1 MSIHDSAPESM
12 AARRSRLRRSIRIV
26 LIIGLALLV
35 VAASVSAAIT
45 ARAARGLVA
54 DLRALQGLDTAALA
68 SLDPAKLGELRDR
81 FARMEANL
89 ATLRRTTQP
98 LLALA
103 PSLGWLPR
111 VGEEVAAAPALLD
124 LADSVAGAGRAA
136 MDGALPVLA
145 AFQGTG
151 QGSATERMLPAL
163 VATAPHWQDA
173 EAALQRA
180 AAARRQIDPATLD
193 RRLAG
198 QLQRLDG
205 YLPALQAGVGLAK
218 IAPALLGADRPRTYL
233 VLAQNSDELRPTGGF
248 ISGVGLVTLDQGKIG
263 QLDFQDSYA
272 IYNPNVDHPRAPM
285 DLERYMLAQML
296 LVRDA
301 NWSPDFP
308 TTAAVAQSL
317 FLLDTGQPTD
327 GVIAF
332 DVEATKRIVA
342 ALEPLALSGYAEPLT
357 SSNLVTALRTV
368 WAAPA
373 EAEGTVR
380 ESKTSDW
387 WLHRKDFMGD
397 LAAAA
402 RAKLESGQVDFGK
415 LAWALKSALDEKHLL
430 IALNDPTSMATLAQ
444 AAWDGALHPG
454 DDDYLFVTDTNV
466 GWNKVNP
473 LLTRLTAYRVTPRPD
488 GTAQAQLT
496 LTYRHAGQPLDEPC
510 RHEARYGDTYEDMA
524 RRCYFNYVRVYVPGG
539 ATLVAAEGFEPDTV
553 ATLPGERGTTVLAGY
568 LVVPAGQER
577 QVSFTYDLP
586 PHTVGPQTYRL
597 ALQKQAGT
605 PPWSV
610 EVFLAGAWRPVQPDG
625 QATAEGVS
633 FAFDLAADTQVVA
646 EAAR

>member
-1 MSIHDSAPESM
+1 MSTNDSARQVLPGRRRGR
-12 AARRSRLRRSIRIV
+12 RRSLGIV
-26 LIIGLALLV
+26 LAIGLALLLV
-35 VAASVSAAIT
+35 VTAVSAAIT
-45 ARAARGLVA
+45 ARAARSLVA

-68 SLDPAKLGELRDR
+68 SLDPDKLGELRDR
-81 FARMEANL
+81 FARMETNL
-89 ATLRRTTQP
+89 TTIRRTTGP
-98 LLALA
+98 LLAMA
-103 PSLGWLPR
+103 PGLDWLPG
-111 VGEEVAAAPALLD
+111 VGQEVAAAPALLN
-124 LADSVAGAGRAA
+124 LASDVVVAGRAA
-136 MDGALPVLA
+136 MDGAVTVLA
-145 AFQGTG
+145 AFQGSG
-151 QGSATERMLPAL
+151 EGSATERILPAL
-163 VATAPHWQDA
+163 VATAPHWETA

-180 AAARRQIDPATLD
+180 AGVRGQIDPAKLD
-193 RRLAG
+193 RRLVG

-205 YLPALQAGVGLAK
+205 YLPALQAGIGMAK

-248 ISGVGLVTLDQGKIG
+248 ISGVGLVTLDQGKID

-272 IYNPNVDHPRAPM
+272 IYNPHVDHPRAPI

-342 ALEPLALSGYAEPLT
+342 ALEPLALPGYAEPLT
-357 SSNLVTALRTV
+357 SDNLVTALRTV
-368 WAAPA
+368 WAAPP
-373 EAEGTVR
+373 EAEGTVK

-402 RAKLESGQVDFGK
+402 LAKLEAGQVDFGT
-415 LAWALKSALDEKHLL
+415 LAWALKSSLDEKHLL
-430 IALNDPTSMATLAQ
+430 VALNDPASTATLAQ

-454 DDDYLFVTDTNV
+454 TGDYLFVTDTNV

-473 LLTRLTAYRVTPRPD
+473 LLTRRTAYRVMPRPD
-488 GTAQAQLT
+488 GAAQAQLT
-496 LTYRHAGQPLDEPC
+496 LTYDHAGQPLDEPC

-539 ATLVAAEGFEPDTV
+539 AALVAADGFEPDTV
-553 ATLPGERGTTVLAGY
+553 TTLPGERGTTVLAGY
-568 LVVPAGQER
+568 VVVPAGQER

-586 PHTVGPQTYRL
+586 PRTAGPQAYHL
-597 ALQKQAGT
+597 AVQKQAGT
-605 PPWSV
+605 PPWPV
-610 EVFLAGAWRPVQPDG
+610 EVFLAGAWRPVQPTG
-625 QATAEGVS
+625 QVTAEGVS

-646 EAAR
+646 KAAE